1 MYNFFSKNG
10 QTLSFVIGIA
20 ISAIFV
26 IMIITGMNGRVLS
39 SETFKGDDGVVMDAP
54 QVLEKLETINLFD
67 FGFYATYALL
77 IIAVAAAVLLSLFY
91 FFMNFKVSALKGL
104 VPIIVLFIV
113 FFVVYSSY
121 SPDTSDIYQVKVAR
135 DLFGVGDTQ
144 SQIVSGSIS
153 AVGFGLAAACIS
165 LVVAEVVNIF
175 R

>member
-20 ISAIFV
+20 ISVVFV
-26 IMIITGMNGRVLS
+26 LMIITGMNGRELS
-39 SETFKGDDGVVMDAP
+39 ADTFKDGGVAMEAP
-54 QVLEKLETINLFD
+54 QVLETLETINLFD

-77 IIAVAAAVLLSLFY
+77 ITAIAAAVLLSLFY

-121 SPDTSDIYQVKVAR
+121 SPDESDVYKVKVAR

-144 SQIVSGSIS
+144 SQIVSGSIT

-165 LVVAEVVNIF
+165 LVVAEVANIF